1 MSTSI
6 DLFLYGLLF
15 VLFMAF
21 FGIPSIEQYRKKE
34 TIFITSEKMTNGID
48 APAISLFAVD
58 NNIGYGFKT
67 ETNQTNSLMA
77 RSTGNFLWY
86 HCQEIKQ
93 NDLNDCISSDSYE
106 LTDFLITAIIDIPIK
121 ANFGKVNKT
130 LWHEDIG
137 LASNGKVFTW
147 NPQRT
152 ITRDW
157 NELIFLSLKRN
168 FKFFIFVHDINF
180 YSMST
185 SPRGSTQAFWEFN
198 GNTTKNHYREIA
210 LVKHKRLNLD
220 HQPCEETE
228 DYIFLDC
235 VKEGLAQQVGCRLPW
250 DKKTNQE
257 REVCTKGSNSKSL
270 KFCPCPS
277 CLKKLNKLNWWQGA
291 WHLAHTKSTSS
302 CSASQKIW
310 FWQMFQMTRLLL
322 AYGQHRELPSSE
334 RRFPEN
340 SLTLP
345 SILTSDI
352 SGAPLPVQI
361 LVGWVWRLPWTFPR
375 ILLRHVVWWS

>member
-1 MSTSI
+1 MRVPLTVMALTMSTSI

-15 VLFMAF
+15 VLFMVF
-21 FGIPSIEQYRKKE
+21 FGIPSIEQYQKKE
-34 TIFITSEKMTNGID
+34 TIFITSEKMTNGFD
-48 APAISLFAVD
+48 APAISLIALD

-257 REVCTKGSNSKSL
+257 REVCTKREQFQKFEILSMSL
-270 KFCPCPS
+270 MLEEIEQVKLMTGCLTPCSYKEYKFMFSLP
-277 CLKKLNKLNWWQGA
+277 KDMV
-291 WHLAHTKSTSS
+291 LADVPDDQIAVGLWP
-302 CSASQKIW
+302 ASRITE
-310 FWQMFQMTRLLL
+310 F
-322 AYGQHRELPSSE
+322 REEVS
-334 RRFPEN
+334 
-340 SLTLP
+340 
-345 SILTSDI
+345 
-352 SGAPLPVQI
+352 
-361 LVGWVWRLPWTFPR
+361 
-375 ILLRHVVWWS
+375 